1 MNRAA
6 IILVLALVVAA
17 VAPGRTEL
25 KATAA
30 PAGQTAAATQQAG
43 TMTEEAS
50 LPDGLYTVQGG
61 DMDGFAYT
69 LQFTQPDGQ
78 SGNLISGQAY
88 PNQWNGAIID
98 RMSTAQSIEQAG
110 TWDSVPEGTS
120 LTLQT
125 PGKDIAQVTVTLDP
139 NTVYDLQTGQPET
152 SKDVYAPQSIQM
164 TPGEDGELHTCS
176 FPISFRAP
184 DSLQEYNQIFCIIE
198 VTFRD
203 GDSCDIG
210 CALTRA

>member
-1 MNRAA
+1 M
-6 IILVLALVVAA
+6 
-17 VAPGRTEL
+17 
-25 KATAA
+25 
-30 PAGQTAAATQQAG
+30 
-43 TMTEEAS
+43 
-50 LPDGLYTVQGG
+50 
-61 DMDGFAYT
+61 
-69 LQFTQPDGQ
+69 
-78 SGNLISGQAY
+78 
-88 PNQWNGAIID
+88 
-98 RMSTAQSIEQAG
+98 
-110 TWDSVPEGTS
+110 
-120 LTLQT
+120 
-125 PGKDIAQVTVTLDP
+125 TLDP